1 MARKKT
7 RKKEPP
13 RNRKTK
19 AAAAS
24 GKKTRTT
31 SSKLSSQKQTQKT
44 DAARSRAQSLLA
56 RIKQIKF
63 SQEWFSWLVLIAVG
77 ILLFYPPY
85 FRGLFFDQELLPTH
99 VITAIIYGLVW
110 ADKFRRKDL
119 RFIQNPLDWAV
130 LAYAG
135 AYLLSLFGAV
145 HMGDAIKGFL
155 KALNYFMVYWMVTQ
169 VVRDHR
175 SYETILRILF
185 ASALGVAAI
194 GIAAATGFSNY
205 PGAFEN
211 GRIMSTLQYPN
222 TTATYMAV
230 MSLIGITL
238 WIRERN
244 FFFRLLYGLGTTV
257 MMLIAIVAVSKG
269 GWIVLAV
276 GGLLLLLG
284 MPGIYRVKS
293 MYSLLAALGAAA
305 IATVKFLPAIQ
316 AGENTPAFQSLVLA
330 AVIVIIAQLIWEGLE
345 FCYKRKG
352 TWITVG
358 AATLVLAGGIALLV
372 QSGLPARVSPEVM
385 PTTLVQRFA
394 GLGDTSDF
402 SYASRM
408 EFSRTA
414 LAIVKDHPLVGT
426 GAGGWNALYHQYL
439 GFPYWTTEV
448 HNHFLQVGVEAGTIG
463 FMAFLAMWA
472 LLLYNLF
479 RLYRARPRSDEWA
492 ANWGVAAAVLAF
504 GAHSAIDFDLSLAAM
519 ALILWS
525 LLGLN
530 AAGCRISTSTKEPA
544 AKTEPLWIQVTAMSL
559 ILVLLIPG
567 ACFAR
572 ACTLGDD
579 GVAYINDKKLDQAEE
594 CLERAVELNPWD
606 GASQARLANIQAVKY
621 QVLQQNNY
629 PGADQY
635 RSLALATA
643 RKAQSLRPYDIR
655 TLQELRQVYGITG
668 DGQGQVQLLE
678 MSLQAN
684 PLDAMNYQNL
694 AQGYFI
700 IARLYI
706 DEGNHHEAATY
717 LEKVLQVSSDLD
729 SKLAKVTAT
738 YPHIM
743 SSLYRPRQMDLTK
756 GQAFFL
762 QGEYSQAIEVLT
774 LATLNQNL
782 VLEAN
787 TWKAAALYKM
797 GEKKRAAGLINELAA
812 TDKKYWAE
820 YKTLISIEPISA

>member
-19 AAAAS
+19 SAAAS
-24 GKKTRTT
+24 GEKPRK
-31 SSKLSSQKQTQKT
+31 SSKLSSHKQTQKT
-44 DAARSRAQSLLA
+44 DAARSQAQSLLA
-56 RIKQIKF
+56 RIKQIEF

-110 ADKFRRKDL
+110 VDKFRRKDL

-155 KALNYFMVYWMVTQ
+155 KALNYFMAYWMVTQ

-175 SYETILRILF
+175 SYDTILRILF

-194 GIAAATGFSNY
+194 GIAAATGFSSY

-316 AGENTPAFQSLVLA
+316 AGENTPAFQSLALA

-414 LAIVKDHPLVGT
+414 LAIVKDHPLVGA

-463 FMAFLAMWA
+463 FLAFLAMWG

-492 ANWGVAAAVLAF
+492 VNWGVAAAVLAF

-530 AAGCRISTSTKEPA
+530 AAGCRISTSEEKSCCKDRITLD
-544 AKTEPLWIQVTAMSL
+544 TDNRNISD
-559 ILVLLIPG
+559 PG
-567 ACFAR
+567 
-572 ACTLGDD
+572 
-579 GVAYINDKKLDQAEE
+579 
-594 CLERAVELNPWD
+594 
-606 GASQARLANIQAVKY
+606 SANS
-621 QVLQQNNY
+621 
-629 PGADQY
+629 
-635 RSLALATA
+635 RSLF
-643 RKAQSLRPYDIR
+643 RPC
-655 TLQELRQVYGITG
+655 
-668 DGQGQVQLLE
+668 
-678 MSLQAN
+678 
-684 PLDAMNYQNL
+684 
-694 AQGYFI
+694 
-700 IARLYI
+700 LYS
-706 DEGNHHEAATY
+706 G
-717 LEKVLQVSSDLD
+717 
-729 SKLAKVTAT
+729 
-738 YPHIM
+738 
-743 SSLYRPRQMDLTK
+743 
-756 GQAFFL
+756 
-762 QGEYSQAIEVLT
+762 
-774 LATLNQNL
+774 
-782 VLEAN
+782 
-787 TWKAAALYKM
+787 
-797 GEKKRAAGLINELAA
+797 
-812 TDKKYWAE
+812 
-820 YKTLISIEPISA
+820 